1 MLERKIYSGWAFTS
15 NEDGKA
21 QINRE
26 IYAELCKKYKISRNL
41 PETEEEAEQYD
52 IIVHFCRAWYASCEY
67 EIIKKPQ
74 DVTNDEIALICDDGN
89 LCFGYCQSAA
99 NRCQIYTD

>member
-1 MLERKIYSGWAFTS
+1 MLERKVYSGWAFTS

-52 IIVHFCRAWYASCEY
+52 IIVHFCRFM
-67 EIIKKPQ
+67 
-74 DVTNDEIALICDDGN
+74 VRFL
-89 LCFGYCQSAA
+89 
-99 NRCQIYTD
+99 